1 MEGVVMGAAAGL
13 VVVWIILSIVSE
25 GPTLLPTGGLIPGS
39 GPGCLVC
46 LLAYLVGGGIG
57 ALMGMA
63 IMEWL
68 S

>member
-1 MEGVVMGAAAGL
+1 MEGVIFGTIAGL
-13 VVVWIILSIVSE
+13 VIVWVVLSIVSE

-39 GPGCLVC
+39 GPGCLAC
-46 LLAYLVGGGIG
+46 LLTYLVGGGIG
-57 ALMGMA
+57 ALIGMA